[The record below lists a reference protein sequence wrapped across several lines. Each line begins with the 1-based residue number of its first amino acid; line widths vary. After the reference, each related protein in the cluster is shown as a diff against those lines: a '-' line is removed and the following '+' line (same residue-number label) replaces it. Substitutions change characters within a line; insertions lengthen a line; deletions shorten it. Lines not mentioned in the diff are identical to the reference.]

1 MMFGYGDLEW
11 SEHEAQQA
19 REELKIAEKKNA
31 ELNRKLA
38 LMKDYGAAVKIA
50 EGWASK
56 QEWPGEKEIDRQ
68 MKAVAQALL
77 RAVEALSKIPS

>member
-1 MMFGYGDLEW
+1 MFGYGDLEW
-11 SEHEAQQA
+11 SEEEAKRA
-19 REELKIAEKKNA
+19 REDLRVAENINA
-31 ELNRKLA
+31 VFNRKLE
-38 LMKDYGAAVKIA
+38 LMKDYGEAVKLA
-50 EGWASK
+50 ESWASK